1 MKIAYFMDTLPPHY
15 DGVVNSFLHL
25 IDSLEEE
32 DVDFKCISSFKPT
45 QDFSWS
51 HRVFKVFSVPFIL
64 YKDYRV
70 GIPYFNRTTP
80 ELDQYQPDL
89 VHVVSP
95 TILGIFGLKYAKRRK
110 IPVVSSYH
118 TNYVSYLKYYGFPEK
133 IEEIGWDYLRWFY
146 NQFNRVYAPSPSTA
160 RELQNQGIID
170 VDLWQ
175 RGVDLENYSP
185 SFARRELRSGIGAD
199 KKPILLFVGRLVKEK
214 DLDDLCKACVLL
226 RTAGMDF
233 KLVIVGDGPMRDE
246 LEERMP
252 DAVFTGFL
260 KGRALSEW
268 YAMADLFVFPST
280 TETFGNVIL
289 EAFASGTPA
298 VVVNKGGQAD
308 IINDGHD
315 GLVAEANN
323 PPDFA
328 KKITQ
333 VLKNPEIRQRMAL
346 NARKTAF
353 QYSWEAINKRLIQS
367 YETVIDRIGDQC

>member
-15 DGVVNSFLHL
+15 DGVVNSFLRL
-25 IDSLEEE
+25 IDTLEKEN
-32 DVDFKCISSFKPT
+32 VDFKFISPFMPAKE
-45 QDFSWS
+45 FSWS

-133 IEEIGWDYLRWFY
+133 IEEVSWDYFRWFY
-146 NQFNRVYAPSPSTA
+146 NQFDRVYAPSPTTA
-160 RELQNQGIID
+160 RELQGQGIID

-175 RGVDLENYSP
+175 RGVNLDSYSP
-185 SFARRELRSGIGAD
+185 DFFNRDLRRSIGAEE
-199 KKPILLFVGRLVKEK
+199 KPILLFVGRLVKEK
-214 DLDDLCKACVLL
+214 DLDDLCEACSLL
-226 RTAGMDF
+226 RSDGMDF
-233 KLVIVGDGPMRDE
+233 KLVIVGEGPMRDE
-246 LEERMP
+246 LEERIP
-252 DAVFTGFL
+252 DAHFTGFL
-260 KGRALSEW
+260 KDRALSEW
-268 YAMADLFVFPST
+268 YATADLFVFPST

-308 IINDGHD
+308 IINEGYD
-315 GLVAEANN
+315 GLMAEANRAT
-323 PPDFA
+323 DFSI
-328 KKITQ
+328 KIAHL
-333 VLKNPEIRQRMAL
+333 LKNPELRRQMAQ
-346 NARKTAF
+346 NARKTAL
-353 QYSWEAINKRLIQS
+353 QYSWEAINTRLLRS
-367 YETVIDRIGDQC
+367 YETVISRSK